1 MMPGLTRR
9 FLPLYA
15 LLPIVLTG
23 WYVVRHAFPV
33 PMYDEWVVI
42 QPLVVAAFDGTL
54 TPQALTQVYFGHRQ
68 VTSYVVTVAL
78 ALLTGWDT
86 RVDVAFSF
94 ALALACAALI
104 VTSFRRV
111 GLLTTPLRP
120 LVLLAVTLLLFTPIQ
135 FINFVYGNAK
145 CTWLL
150 MIAVYG
156 AGWVLS
162 QPLTRRSWL
171 ILIGLALW
179 ASWSFLSGQVL
190 WFIIPPLLWLRGQR
204 RWRPYL
210 VWMIVAAIQFA
221 LYFGPGYQLM
231 LPDAAAAAFDLRAV
245 PALMLVFLGG
255 PFSAHPRADAP
266 LLLQSAEIAGL
277 VGGIGMIA
285 LAVLTIAALRTR
297 RHRSAGAAL
306 NVGYLLIAFSLAS
319 GLMVAVGR
327 AGVPADVISSRFI
340 TLAVPFWV
348 GLIALTLALFPALTP
363 RLRTLL
369 TTGAV
374 LVLPALA
381 ALLLIG
387 AYKFYHVAPLPVRAA
402 ACVRDYQ
409 DGCHRVLLGET
420 LSALLPDP
428 RLAAAVDAVRVRGL
442 SIFSV
447 SR

>member
-1 MMPGLTRR
+1 MPGLTRR
-9 FLPLYA
+9 FLSLYA

-54 TPQALTQVYFGHRQ
+54 TPQSLTQVYFGHRQ
-68 VTSYVVTVAL
+68 ATSYVVTVAL

-86 RVDVAFSF
+86 RIDVAFSF
-94 ALALACAALI
+94 GLALGCAALI
-104 VTSFRRV
+104 VSSFRRV
-111 GLLTTPLRP
+111 GLVTTPLRP
-120 LVLLAVTLLLFTPIQ
+120 VVLLAVTLLLFTPVQ

-150 MIAVYG
+150 LAAVYG

-162 QPLTRRSWL
+162 RPVTRRSWL
-171 ILIGLALW
+171 ILIGLALF
-179 ASWSFLSGQVL
+179 ASWSFLSGHLL
-190 WFIIPPLLWLRGQR
+190 WLIIPPLLWLRGQR

-210 VWMIVAAIQFA
+210 VWMIVAVIQFV

-245 PALMLVFLGG
+245 PALVLVFLGG

-266 LLLQSAEIAGL
+266 LLLQSVGIAGL
-277 VGGIGMIA
+277 AGGIGITA
-285 LAVLTIAALRTR
+285 LAALTFAAWRTGWY
-297 RHRSAGAAL
+297 RSAGAAL
-306 NVGYLLIAFSLAS
+306 TIGYLLVTFSLGS

-327 AGVPADVISSRFI
+327 AGVPADVISSRFV
-340 TLAVPFWV
+340 TLAVPFWI
-348 GLIALTLALFPALTP
+348 GLIGLAVALFPALTP
-363 RLRTLL
+363 RLRALL
-369 TTGAV
+369 TAASV
-374 LVLPALA
+374 VVLPALA
-381 ALLLIG
+381 ALLLIS
-387 AYKFYHVAPLPVRAA
+387 AYKFYHVAPLPVGAV

-409 DGCHRVLLGET
+409 VECHQVLLGET
-420 LSALLPDP
+420 LSALLLEP
-428 RLAAAVDAVRVRGL
+428 RLESAVDAVRMRGL
-442 SIFSV
+442 SVFAD